1 MNVGFEGIGR
11 TVATFA
17 CKAGEEDTLPAVG
30 DVVTL
35 SASGEVKKS
44 AAKEHFAGV
53 CVSRNGGYAGVQIRG
68 AITLPYTGDSAPT
81 VGYNGF
87 TAGSGL
93 EGEITP
99 ERLHEI
105 VQTEIGLVFKEVL
118 TDAGVYKCTEEGR
131 AAFMRFVDT
140 VNA

>member
-87 TAGSGL
+87 TAGSDKAVQVSADG
-93 EGEITP
+93 IK
-99 ERLHEI
+99 RL
-105 VQTEIGLVFKEVL
+105 TM
-118 TDAGVYKCTEEGR
+118 A
-131 AAFMRFVDT
+131 VDT
-140 VNA
+140 QTKAVTILL